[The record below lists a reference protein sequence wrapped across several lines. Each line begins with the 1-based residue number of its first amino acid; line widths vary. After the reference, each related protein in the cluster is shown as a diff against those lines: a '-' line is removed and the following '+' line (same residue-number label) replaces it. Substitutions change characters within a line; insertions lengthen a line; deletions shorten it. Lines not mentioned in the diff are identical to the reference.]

1 MDTTRPEPPSEPLTS
16 ENLDGPG
23 VSEEGSDPTPEHRR
37 TSAEHRRSSAE
48 HRRSSA
54 EWLGL
59 ICLAGLVLL
68 FGAFVYVFG
77 PLLAISCTDCQDG
90 VRGPLRFGG
99 ALLAVASYAVP
110 LVTLGSLIAL
120 FTSRRGARAGAIGL
134 GVLLLLL
141 LTEQLLGGITA

>member
-1 MDTTRPEPPSEPLTS
+1 METTSPEPPSESLTG

-23 VSEEGSDPTPEHRR
+23 VSENGNDPTAEHRR
-37 TSAEHRRSSAE
+37 T
-48 HRRSSA
+48 SA

-90 VRGPLRFGG
+90 VRGPLKFEG
-99 ALLAVASYAVP
+99 ALLAVAFYAVP
-110 LVTLGSLIAL
+110 LATLGSLIAL

-134 GVLLLLL
+134 GALLLLL